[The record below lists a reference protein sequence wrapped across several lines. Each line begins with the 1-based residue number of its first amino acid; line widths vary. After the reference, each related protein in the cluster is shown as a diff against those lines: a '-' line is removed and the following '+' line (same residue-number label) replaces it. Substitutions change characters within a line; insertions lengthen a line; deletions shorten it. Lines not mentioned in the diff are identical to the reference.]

1 MPDNTPSEGVS
12 SGGLL
17 IEVDELRDRRAR
29 SDYLILD
36 LRAPDEYAHGHIP
49 GAVNFPVGR
58 ILDPESER
66 GELLPS
72 ETLAAHLGDAGVDG
86 ERPVVLYDDSGLVP
100 STRLFWVLS
109 MLGFEN
115 ARVLNG
121 GFTAWCSS
129 SHPTETTL
137 NQPERRT
144 FTVSSNP
151 SVLASKSEVLSAL
164 ENNEFA
170 IVDARAPE
178 EFAGRL
184 PTAARDGHIPGA
196 KNVNWENHILDLFN
210 PTIRTLSELRAIY
223 REQGVTPDKTVIV
236 YCRSGSRSTHSYFVL
251 RLLGYPKVR
260 NYAGSW
266 LEWGN
271 DPDTPVE

>member
-1 MPDNTPSEGVS
+1 MPENNPSEGVS
-12 SGGLL
+12 SHGLL
-17 IEVDELRDRRAR
+17 IEVEELRDRRAET
-29 SDYLILD
+29 DYLILD
-36 LRAPDEYAHGHIP
+36 LRAPEEYAHGHIP
-49 GAVNFPVGR
+49 GAVNFPIGR
-58 ILDPESER
+58 VLDPESER

-72 ETLAAHLGDAGVDG
+72 ETLAAQLGHAGVDG

-109 MLGFEN
+109 MLGFEK
-115 ARVLNG
+115 AR
-121 GFTAWCSS
+121 
-129 SHPTETTL
+129 
-137 NQPERRT
+137 
-144 FTVSSNP
+144 
-151 SVLASKSEVLSAL
+151 VLSAL

-210 PTIRTLSELRAIY
+210 PTIRSLSELRAIY

-260 NYAGSW
+260 NYVGSW